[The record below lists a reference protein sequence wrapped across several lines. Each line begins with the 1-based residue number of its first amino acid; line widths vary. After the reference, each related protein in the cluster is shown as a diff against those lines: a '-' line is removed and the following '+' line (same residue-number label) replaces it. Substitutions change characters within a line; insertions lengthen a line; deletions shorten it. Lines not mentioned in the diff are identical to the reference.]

1 MKQILET
8 ERLILRE
15 LDIQDA
21 QFMFQLLN
29 SPGWIKYI
37 GNRNIK
43 SIKDAEDYI
52 AKGPLVSYAA
62 NGFGLYAIELKESKI
77 SIGVCGLL
85 KRDYLE
91 FVDIGFA
98 LLTDYEAKGYAYEAA
113 HACINYSKEKLN
125 ISSFAAITLPTNNRS
140 IQLLLRLGFLFNKN
154 FIFES
159 TNEELQLYTLS
170 L

>member
-1 MKQILET
+1 
-8 ERLILRE
+8 
-15 LDIQDA
+15 
-21 QFMFQLLN
+21 
-29 SPGWIKYI
+29 
-37 GNRNIK
+37 
-43 SIKDAEDYI
+43 
-52 AKGPLVSYAA
+52 
-62 NGFGLYAIELKESKI
+62 
-77 SIGVCGLL
+77 
-85 KRDYLE
+85 LE

-113 HACINYSKEKLN
+113 YACINYSKEKLN

>member
-29 SPGWIKYI
+29 SHGWIKYI
-37 GNRNIK
+37 GDRNIK
-43 SIKDAEDYI
+43 SKEDAKEYI
-52 AKGPLVSYAA
+52 QKGPLVSYAA
-62 NGFGLYAIELKESKI
+62 HRFGLYAIELKESKLA
-77 SIGVCGLL
+77 IGVCGLL
-85 KRDYLE
+85 KREYLE

-98 LLTDYEAKGYAYEAA
+98 LLPEYEAKGYAYEAA
-113 HACINYSKEKLN
+113 KAILDFSNENLHINNFS
-125 ISSFAAITLPTNNRS
+125 AITLPNNSRS
-140 IQLLLRLGFLFNKN
+140 INLLKRLGFKFSKN

-159 TNEELQLYTLS
+159 TNEELELYNLH

>member
-15 LDIQDA
+15 LNIEDA
-21 QFMFQLLN
+21 QFIFQLLN

-37 GNRNIK
+37 GDRNVR
-43 SIKDAEDYI
+43 SNEEAEQYI
-52 AKGPLVSYAA
+52 LNGPIVSYAA
-62 NGFGLYAIELKESKI
+62 NGFGLYLVELKQSKQP
-77 SIGVCGLL
+77 IGLCGLL

-98 LLTDYEAKGYAYEAA
+98 LLSQFEAMGYAFEAA
-113 HACINYSKEKLN
+113 AACLKYSKEKLCIDN
-125 ISSFAAITLPTNNRS
+125 FMAITLPNNFRS
-140 IQLLLRLGFLFNKN
+140 IQLLKRLGFNYEKN
-154 FIFES
+154 FIYES
-159 TNEELQLYTLS
+159 TNEELELYKLH